1 MISMKRMQNKT
12 SADIKMCTNKNY
24 DRNSF
29 FIYRASIS
37 SMREK
42 YYYSLDMYR
51 HITSNVNKTKEETNE
66 CQSLFRQKIVD
77 KINKKQNEIDLF
89 GKRPSEIESSIYQLK
104 QQIAKLEED
113 IRECRGIMVRE
124 TNESAK
130 TLIIRDYS
138 RVLD

>member
-1 MISMKRMQNKT
+1 
-12 SADIKMCTNKNY
+12 
-24 DRNSF
+24 
-29 FIYRASIS
+29 
-37 SMREK
+37 MRGK
-42 YYYSLDMYR
+42 GYYSLDMYR
-51 HITSNVNKTKEETNE
+51 HNANNLERTKGETNE
-66 CQSLFRQKIVD
+66 RQSLFRQKIVD

-89 GKRPSEIESSIYQLK
+89 GKRPSELESSIYQLK